1 MDADE
6 EVAVED
12 IKIGCLEML
21 QLAATRNPT
30 SLLIILRTEAGE
42 DLLVENLSDEAMLY
56 DLYQAKRFVLD
67 RIKAQDECDECNECN
82 ECDECEDE
90 SEGDQ

>member
-1 MDADE
+1 MEIEVDAD
-6 EVAVED
+6 AARQN
-12 IKIGCLEML
+12 CLEML
-21 QLAATRNPT
+21 KLAATRSPT

-42 DLLVENLSDEAMLY
+42 DLLVENLSDESMLY